1 MEENSKSRMRLP
13 TIFNWNSPIN
23 RTQYLL
29 QNILMLFVLFTC
41 QLMVFVGTTRS
52 GTAPSVQAFTGIMT
66 PLVLLFGQA
75 AVSRRLVD
83 LEMSRWWMLGQIVP
97 FLNLYLLCLLFAG
110 RGKSARS
117 KSPQSS
123 EQAAANE
130 VDEL

>member
-1 MEENSKSRMRLP
+1 MSTSAQRRVGLP

-66 PLVLLFGQA
+66 PTVLLFGQA

-83 LEMSRWWMLGQIVP
+83 LEMSRWWMLAQIVP

-130 VDEL
+130 GDEL